1 MKYFNMNLQ
10 THRKG
15 SFSNPYNEYFN
26 NKLNPLINT
35 LLNVGGY
42 FFFLASC
49 ENTTKLKKN
58 KLRSYLMNSSLSDTS
73 QFIKIL
79 KKNGLFVKYFL
90 EIVKMLKL
98 HRGFFESVNPY
109 LNANSSTYYAFHL
122 FAKNNWHFFNFNF
135 LLHFISIAVDP
146 FLQVKVI
153 TLPKFLQKR
162 FKKRYDFQIKHVS
175 TLTRTRYVY
184 KRITLNS
191 AYINAKKLYQR
202 VYLCLVRIFL
212 NPKNNLLH
220 TEKIFFYRYALRMYK
235 LGMINIKSL

>member
-1 MKYFNMNLQ
+1 MKYFKNNLQ
-10 THRKG
+10 IWKVKNLG
-15 SFSNPYNEYFN
+15 NPYNELYN
-26 NKLNPLINT
+26 ANIGSQVQT
-35 LLNVGGY
+35 LTNIGSY
-42 FFFLASC
+42 FFFL
-49 ENTTKLKKN
+49 NTVSTRVKLKKN
-58 KLRSYLMNSSLSDTS
+58 KLRSHLMNSNLSDSS

-79 KKNGLFVKYFL
+79 KKNGMLVRYHL
-90 EIVKMLKL
+90 EVIKMLRL
-98 HRGFFESVNPY
+98 HRNFFETVNPY

-135 LLHFISIAVDP
+135 LLHFITIAVDP

-191 AYINAKKLYQR
+191 AYVNAKKLYQR

-212 NPKNNLLH
+212 NPRNNLLH

-235 LGMINIKSL
+235 LGMLNIKSL